1 MADYSVRFTDFVNNG
16 SIEIEENSLNSSDT
30 SLKLP
35 GQNLSGYGA
44 YINENFLHLLENFA
58 NTTAPINAVE
68 GQLWYDTTTGVD
80 QLKVYDGA
88 AWVAAGGIKKAQ
100 SQPQASESIIGDIW
114 IDTANLQAYLYSGSG
129 WILIGPDYAE
139 GANTGV
145 KIEQLVGTSTALGT
159 DKDHTVLSTYVN
171 NQVVSIYSSYEF
183 TPKLKITGFPTGYVI
198 KPGINLP
205 SESVFNSAAAK
216 YYGTAEKA
224 EKIIDSTGLQSIEY
238 GDIARLSVA
247 NRFEKEIRIAT
258 NTGISI
264 GENGILSASV
274 TGSQAAIRNRATDG
288 PLDFQVNNSG
298 ANTTALRITSEG
310 RHGILNTAPDEALDV
325 NGNIKAR
332 KIISINDSESFN
344 KLDGAIT
351 TAGGI
356 GIAKSMNVGG
366 NASFNQNDGNDPNIP
381 AHSLFIQAE
390 NIRPYTDLAN
400 NIGTESL
407 RYANVYA
414 NTFNGNLIGNV
425 TGNVGGTANIA
436 GKLAS
441 PTTFQFSSS
450 GDVTASAPITFDGQ
464 VGGTTKEWTLN
475 VDPNFIENQTTTG
488 VVSTQTD
495 TVLINRS
502 GSLVKMTHQTFVSTI
517 PTFALGMIMPFAGTV
532 PPDKWVLCHG
542 QELERG
548 GSFEELYEIIGNLY
562 GTPSDFA
569 TKFKV
574 PDFRG
579 RFLLGHLGDATTG
592 NRILNDAS
600 AATVGKPGGSEST
613 TITEANLPNH
623 QHSLQGDNGEQY
635 YSTTGVTGGTDTG
648 AQAQSIMGTT
658 AGTANT
664 QTGDML
670 NADND
675 PFIHTPPFV
684 TVEYIIYTGVS
695 TV

>member
-183 TPKLKITGFPTGYVI
+183 TPKLKIAGFPTGYVI

-205 SESVFNSAAAK
+205 SENVFNSAAAK

-310 RHGILNTAPDEALDV
+310 KHGILNTAPDEALDV
-325 NGNIKAR
+325 NGNIKASR
-332 KIISINDSESFN
+332 YIGTSTADSSVYTDQTAA
-344 KLDGAIT
+344 LSVLGGAS
-351 TAGGI
+351 
-356 GIAKSMNVGG
+356 IAKDINVGG
-366 NASFNQNDGNDPNIP
+366 NAYFNQSDTDNSSSIY
-381 AHSLFIQAE
+381 AE
-390 NIRPYTDLAN
+390 NIQPYTDLAN
-400 NIGTESL
+400 NIGTQSL

-488 VVSTQTD
+488 VVSTLTD

-517 PTFALGMIMPFAGTV
+517 PTFSLGMIMPFAGTV

-562 GTPSDFA
+562 GTPSDPA

-579 RFLLGHLGDATTG
+579 RFLLGHLGDATSG

-600 AATVGKPGGSEST
+600 AATVGLPGGSEST